1 VDQLLDV
8 VRALHTGGTTVVLVE
23 PSPAVA
29 ARVASRAVLLDQG
42 EVCFDGPMDV
52 LVDRRDLLRAVFLD
66 GGEERR
72 PAPSP
77 SSRPAVA
84 ADGRPVL
91 EAHGVS
97 VSFGAVAAV
106 QEVDL
111 AVAPGRIVGV
121 VGHNGAGKTVLFDL
135 LSGYTRP
142 TAGRVLLDGVDV
154 TSWSPPRRARAGLGR
169 SFQDARLFPSTTVAE
184 TIAIA
189 VDGGLQRAGADEAA
203 AAGAPAGQVQARV
216 HELAELLRLGPF
228 ANMFVAELSTGTR
241 RIVDLACALAF
252 EPRVLLLDEPSA
264 GLARREAGG
273 LASLLLDVRAR
284 TGAALV
290 VIEHDFELV
299 SSIGDELVALE
310 LGRVVARGSPKEVVR
325 HPRVV
330 ESYLGS
336 SWTRAAA
343 RR

>member
-1 VDQLLDV
+1 
-8 VRALHTGGTTVVLVE
+8 
-23 PSPAVA
+23 
-29 ARVASRAVLLDQG
+29 
-42 EVCFDGPMDV
+42 
-52 LVDRRDLLRAVFLD
+52 
-66 GGEERR
+66 
-72 PAPSP
+72 
-77 SSRPAVA
+77 
-84 ADGRPVL
+84 
-91 EAHGVS
+91 
-97 VSFGAVAAV
+97 
-106 QEVDL
+106 
-111 AVAPGRIVGV
+111 
-121 VGHNGAGKTVLFDL
+121 
-135 LSGYTRP
+135 
-142 TAGRVLLDGVDV
+142 
-154 TSWSPPRRARAGLGR
+154 
-169 SFQDARLFPSTTVAE
+169 VAE